1 MDDATLTKLVLEHL
15 GRIPGWEW
23 HPDGTP
29 YPKDVVGL
37 SYGAIGPEPAR
48 AVGATVYGGT
58 DDNLDHLHWRR
69 LQLRIR
75 GAVRRRDGADVLA
88 DLALLVLPSLSL
100 IAGSGISGVS
110 RQSFSSLGADGNG
123 RQERTDNYIIILD
136 NQEALQ

>member
-1 MDDATLTKLVLEHL
+1 MDDATLTIRVLEHL

-23 HPDGTP
+23 RPNGPAYTAAE
-29 YPKDVVGL
+29 VGL
-37 SYGAIGPEPAR
+37 VYGAIGPEPDR

-58 DDNLDHLHWRR
+58 DAEREHLHWRR
-69 LQLRIR
+69 LQLKFR
-75 GAVRRRDGADVLA
+75 GAKRAKDGADRLA